1 MISRSYIAVVWRKF
15 AVAIFTKDGKV
26 YVVEG
31 PNPLVERQVSWDPGK
46 LVFHNFRWD
55 EIARASKKNAETPQP
70 KQEPSPVATMEA
82 PAAEKAE
89 EPPAEPEQHAR
100 EFDLP
105 YIKYKVLCHCLPAK
119 VQKRTDAL
127 YGESWIKVTYG
138 AKFVFPCVV
147 TSSSDLG
154 LEFWTSD
161 PRGQVTE
168 RSVIYP
174 FSYEVHNSD
183 TDSYDR
189 VPYDDYRWWKVA
201 SKESKEGGWLFTA
214 APSDFQPDFSD

>member
-1 MISRSYIAVVWRKF
+1 M
-15 AVAIFTKDGKV
+15 AIFTKDGKV
-26 YVVEG
+26 YIIEG
-31 PNPLVERQVSWDPGK
+31 PNPLVDKQVSWDPRK

-55 EIARASKKNAETPQP
+55 DIMMSSKKNAEKQTPKPRPVEVAAIPTPDDAAEISVEQEP
-70 KQEPSPVATMEA
+70 KQ
-82 PAAEKAE
+82 
-89 EPPAEPEQHAR
+89 R

-119 VQKRTDAL
+119 VQRKTDAL
-127 YGESWIKVTYG
+127 YGESWVKVTYG
-138 AKFVFPCVV
+138 TKFVFPCVV
-147 TSSSDLG
+147 TSSSDLE

-174 FSYEVHNSD
+174 FSYEVHNAE

-189 VPYDDYRWWKVA
+189 VPYSEYRWWRVFH
-201 SKESKEGGWLFTA
+201 KEKKEGGWLLKAT
-214 APSDFQPDFSD
+214 PSDFQPDFSD